1 MKEGIHL
8 RLPASP
14 YAMTPVLKEDGK
26 LHVFCFFLHI
36 WPLQTQPSLA
46 PWAPLKKD
54 RKATNSLQ
62 KKRAAR
68 SSISLAAQTCKDI
81 INALRTDR
89 DIAKRKADEVLD
101 TASPSKRPKQD
112 LDSQS
117 EGGAVQPLPKPV
129 PFPEKV
135 RNSLTRLCEC

>member
-1 MKEGIHL
+1 
-8 RLPASP
+8 
-14 YAMTPVLKEDGK
+14 MTPVLKEDGK
-26 LHVFCFFLHI
+26 FHVFCFFLHI
-36 WPLQTQPSLA
+36 CPSPAFANTTQLGTMGTPKGPQSNQQPSKEA
-46 PWAPLKKD
+46 CGPFEYI
-54 RKATNSLQ
+54 T
-62 KKRAAR
+62 
-68 SSISLAAQTCKDI
+68 
-81 INALRTDR
+81 ALRTDR

>member
-1 MKEGIHL
+1 MYSASSCTSARL
-8 RLPASP
+8 R
-14 YAMTPVLKEDGK
+14 
-26 LHVFCFFLHI
+26 
-36 WPLQTQPSLA
+36 PLQTQLSLA
-46 PWAPLKKD
+46 PWAPLKD

-68 SSISLAAQTCKDI
+68 SSISLAAQMCKDI

-89 DIAKRKADEVLD
+89 NIAKRKADEVLD

>member
-1 MKEGIHL
+1 M
-8 RLPASP
+8 A
-14 YAMTPVLKEDGK
+14 PVLKEDGK
-26 LHVFCFFLHI
+26 LSVLCFFLHI
-36 WPLQTQPSLA
+36 SPPTMLPVSNLCNHNPARTMGTP
-46 PWAPLKKD
+46 KKD

-62 KKRAAR
+62 KKRTAR
-68 SSISLAAQTCKDI
+68 SSVSPAAQRCKDI

-89 DIAKRKADEVLD
+89 NIAKRKADEVLD